1 MMSVPVC
8 VQIKRTEVSSLVSIY
23 KVDVDDEQS
32 PSSSPSPPAA
42 AAAVYNATDVD
53 QVSVSLNDIGLQLP
67 PSISTISGVYS
78 VLLQT
83 GK

>member
-8 VQIKRTEVSSLVSIY
+8 VQIKQTEVSSLVSIY

-32 PSSSPSPPAA
+32 PSSSPSPAA

-53 QVSVSLNDIGLQLP
+53 QVSVTLNYIGLQLP
-67 PSISTISGVYS
+67 PSISTNSGVYS